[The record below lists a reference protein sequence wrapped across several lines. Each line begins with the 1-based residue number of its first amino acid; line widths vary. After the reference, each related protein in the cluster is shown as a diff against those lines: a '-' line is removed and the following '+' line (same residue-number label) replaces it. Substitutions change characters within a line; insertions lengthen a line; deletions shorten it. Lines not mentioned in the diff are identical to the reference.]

1 MSPPWSGVRELIAVR
16 AGLGAKGAPS
26 VALFK
31 ETRSSRYREIDATLG
46 SLTPKKGREGPPCE
60 L

>member
-31 ETRSSRYREIDATLG
+31 ETRSSRYR
-46 SLTPKKGREGPPCE
+46 
-60 L
+60 